1 MAKRSST
8 EELDKSFEIL
18 VIGASLGGLKAF
30 EIILSALPGDFQLPI
45 AIVQHRDKDPDNK
58 LTEVMQS
65 FTALAVKEVEDKE
78 PILPGRVYLAPPDYH
93 LLIDQGFFGLSTEAP
108 VSYARPSIDVL
119 FETASDAYAEKVIGV
134 VLAGA
139 NKDGARGAAR
149 IKERGGIVLVQ
160 DPDTAEIGV
169 MPRAAI
175 EATKVDGIMLL
186 PEIAPFLINLTRNI
200 RR

>member
-1 MAKRSST
+1 MARRSSI
-8 EELDKSFEIL
+8 EELDRSFEIL

-139 NKDGARGAAR
+139 NKDGAR
-149 IKERGGIVLVQ
+149 
-160 DPDTAEIGV
+160 
-169 MPRAAI
+169 
-175 EATKVDGIMLL
+175 
-186 PEIAPFLINLTRNI
+186 
-200 RR
+200 